1 MHLAAEAA
9 GLRRVPFRDLRHIDS
24 ILFAQLVYPVED
36 EAECPEV
43 MELLVAA
50 VSVVRVLPNSIE
62 ISYCEMT
69 YIARFE
75 PLEDVP

>member
-1 MHLAAEAA
+1 
-9 GLRRVPFRDLRHIDS
+9 
-24 ILFAQLVYPVED
+24 
-36 EAECPEV
+36 